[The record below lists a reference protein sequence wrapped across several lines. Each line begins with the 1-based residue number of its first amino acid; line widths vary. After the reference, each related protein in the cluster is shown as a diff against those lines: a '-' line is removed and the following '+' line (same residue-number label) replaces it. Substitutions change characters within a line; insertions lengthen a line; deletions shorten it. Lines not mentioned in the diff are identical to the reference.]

1 MVLFSVLGWH
11 TTKRFQYWVDIPQY
25 VLRKRSNNKTMPQ
38 TKFSGEIDNN
48 VHVIISL
55 SITQV
60 FHILATLERSR
71 QLGVQHNMEL
81 LVVLVCPSEGVTGPH
96 VLSCAPASAC
106 RGTTCGPHQMHWK
119 GQLCRLY
126 ISVWAPSSGSDPTA
140 RYTKTSA
147 IGMFWSLVAT
157 AKRGP
162 FQWCRETASRG
173 QSVSTV
179 GLTQYPLFPRPLLQW
194 D

>member
-48 VHVIISL
+48 VHVIISP

-81 LVVLVCPSEGVTGPH
+81 LVVFVCPFEGVTGLLH
-96 VLSCAPASAC
+96 VLRTYCLA
-106 RGTTCGPHQMHWK
+106 HLLLHVE
-119 GQLCRLY
+119 GQLVVHIKC
-126 ISVWAPSSGSDPTA
+126 SGKDNFVGC
-140 RYTKTSA
+140 TSLFERRHQA
-147 IGMFWSLVAT
+147 LILLHAT
-157 AKRGP
+157 PK
-162 FQWCRETASRG
+162 
-173 QSVSTV
+173 
-179 GLTQYPLFPRPLLQW
+179 LLQLVCS
-194 D
+194 DLL